1 MQKIVIDGGIP
12 LEGTVN
18 VSGAKNSALPLLMA
32 TILSEGENV
41 LNNVPNVVD
50 VRTTCKLLEGLGA
63 RVEFSRGKAR
73 VANEDISCYEAP
85 YDLVKTM
92 RASVLCLGPLL
103 GRYGKARVSLP
114 GGCAIGARPI
124 DQHLKGLEKMGAKVS
139 LSHGYVEATARRL
152 RGAVL
157 VMDMVTVT
165 GTENLMMA
173 ATLAKGITEIKNA
186 AREPEVVQL
195 AKVLNRMGARISGA
209 GSNCITIQGVDDL
222 EPMDATVVPD
232 RIEAGTLMCAAAI
245 TKGDVWIQKIIPSHL
260 VAITTKLRE
269 AGVQVQEQPDRI
281 RVKMKSRPVAV
292 DLSTQPYPGFPTDM
306 QAQFMALMCVAKG
319 TSIIKEK
326 IFENRF
332 MHVQELKRMGARIM
346 LDGGQATVRGVRE
359 LLGAPLM
366 ATDLRASA
374 SLVLAGL
381 VAKGRTEVHRVYH
394 LDRGYQRLGKKL
406 RGLGA
411 DIKRVS
417 ARLPKTVG

>member
-1 MQKIVIDGGIP
+1 
-12 LEGTVN
+12 
-18 VSGAKNSALPLLMA
+18 
-32 TILSEGENV
+32 
-41 LNNVPNVVD
+41 
-50 VRTTCKLLEGLGA
+50 
-63 RVEFSRGKAR
+63 
-73 VANEDISCYEAP
+73 
-85 YDLVKTM
+85 
-92 RASVLCLGPLL
+92 
-103 GRYGKARVSLP
+103 
-114 GGCAIGARPI
+114 
-124 DQHLKGLEKMGAKVS
+124 
-139 LSHGYVEATARRL
+139 
-152 RGAVL
+152 
-157 VMDMVTVT
+157 
-165 GTENLMMA
+165 
-173 ATLAKGITEIKNA
+173 
-186 AREPEVVQL
+186 
-195 AKVLNRMGARISGA
+195 
-209 GSNCITIQGVDDL
+209 
-222 EPMDATVVPD
+222 
-232 RIEAGTLMCAAAI
+232 MCAAAI